1 MAGEKKHKAEKVV
14 VVAEYKVSMHCN
26 ACERIVAKAIS
37 KMKGVETFTTD
48 VTNHRVVI
56 TGKINPH
63 KVEKKLKK
71 KTGKKVELL
80 VGEEEDD
87 EERERKQERENG
99 AEQAM
104 DDSWPVHYYGDGE
117 IHMVFNDE
125 NANACSIM

>member
-48 VTNHRVVI
+48 MTNHRVVI

-80 VGEEEDD
+80 VGEEDD
-87 EERERKQERENG
+87 EDRERKHERENG

-125 NANACSIM
+125 NANACSMM